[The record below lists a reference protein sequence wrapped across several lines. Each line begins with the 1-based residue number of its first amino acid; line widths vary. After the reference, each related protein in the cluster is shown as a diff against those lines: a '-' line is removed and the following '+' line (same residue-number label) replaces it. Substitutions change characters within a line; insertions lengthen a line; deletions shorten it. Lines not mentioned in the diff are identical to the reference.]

1 MTLLLQ
7 AAETAKNPTS
17 SIMIVV
23 GIIVLIIVVFSMR
36 KRGGPSG
43 TDRTP
48 ETSTMNS
55 RESMQVR
62 RELDSILVRIQ
73 EVSRE
78 AIGRMDSKMRMLEQL
93 IREAD
98 EATARLKQATLDA
111 NLNLIPAPPAAP
123 AEEETP
129 ASPAESPAAPLNPLH
144 QRVYELADEGK
155 DIGEICRET
164 ELDRGEVQLILGL
177 RGTTD

>member
-1 MTLLLQ
+1 MKLLLQ
-7 AAETAKNPTS
+7 AAETAKNPAS

-36 KRGGPSG
+36 KRGRPAGMVE
-43 TDRTP
+43 TT
-48 ETSTMNS
+48 ETSSMNS
-55 RESMQVR
+55 RESLQVR

-93 IREAD
+93 IKEAD

-111 NLNLIPAPPAAP
+111 NLNLIPAAP
-123 AEEETP
+123 DPSPTESAPEPEPETP
-129 ASPAESPAAPLNPLH
+129 ATPLNPLH
-144 QRVYELADEGK
+144 QRVYELADDGK
-155 DIGEICRET
+155 DIVEICRDT

-177 RGTTD
+177 RDSAG